1 MSTEQAVHLPTEI
14 VSRDWIHLDRAL
26 FEFRRGRPVIL
37 YHGQLG
43 LVALPAELVNEAS
56 LQWLRSFDRE
66 PRLALTRERAQVYKL
81 PLVDEL
87 AAIVY
92 RLETLSSAEILA
104 LADPLLKQ
112 RLPHHQVSLDHGVNQ
127 VLAQAAITLAKM
139 AELLPAAVLARL
151 ADTDPLGVAQTE
163 ELVALPAQQINA
175 QQSSSA
181 ARLERIVDAR
191 VPLADA
197 PDTHIIAFRPR
208 WGGAHHLAI
217 VVGEPDVSQPVLIR
231 LHSECFTGDLLG
243 SLRCDCGDQLR
254 GAIQELRAAGS
265 GVLLYLAQEGRGIGL
280 INKLR
285 AYTLQDSGLDTVDAN
300 LHLGY
305 GADERIYTPAAE
317 ILNELNIRSVRLM
330 TNNPDKLAALEAAG
344 VHVVERVPHIFSSNE
359 HNWLY
364 LQTKATRS
372 GHLF

>member
-1 MSTEQAVHLPTEI
+1 MSTEQAAQLPTEI

-37 YHGQLG
+37 YRGQLG

-66 PRLALTRERAQVYKL
+66 PRLALTRERAQVYQL
-81 PLVDEL
+81 PLTDEL

-104 LADPLLKQ
+104 LADPLLKK
-112 RLPHHQVSLDHGVNQ
+112 RLPHHQVSLDRTIDQ
-127 VLAQAAITLAKM
+127 ALAQAAITLAKM

-151 ADTDPLGVAQTE
+151 PGADALGLAQIE
-163 ELVALPAQQINA
+163 ELVALPAQQIHA
-175 QQSSSA
+175 LQSSSA

-191 VPLADA
+191 VPLVDA

-217 VVGEPDVSQPVLIR
+217 VVGELDVSQPVLIR

-317 ILNELNIRSVRLM
+317 ILAELNIHRVRLM

>member
-1 MSTEQAVHLPTEI
+1 MSTELAAHLPTEI

-37 YHGQLG
+37 YRGQLG

-81 PLVDEL
+81 PLGDEL

-92 RLETLSSAEILA
+92 RLETLSCAEILA

-112 RLPHHQVSLDHGVNQ
+112 RLPHHQVSLDRTVDQ
-127 VLAQAAITLAKM
+127 ALAQAAIALTKM

-151 ADTDPLGVAQTE
+151 PGIDPLGLAQTE

-191 VPLADA
+191 VPLVDA
-197 PDTHIIAFRPR
+197 PDTHIIAFRPH

-217 VVGEPDVSQPVLIR
+217 VVGELDVSQPVLIR

-317 ILNELNIRSVRLM
+317 ILEELNIRSVRLM